1 VSVINK
7 MLRDLDQRGA
17 GPVKADASGAGSLQ
31 NTVSVSAAIKP
42 VARSTWRLWLAAF
55 LLLAGL
61 AGAAWFGLEHQAGVV
76 VSTSSA
82 VALTATLSSSSP
94 APTATL
100 AAVVASEPVP
110 ELPSLLVA
118 QKPGS
123 VTAKAS
129 VASQVATTKLLPA
142 PTQVQVLTPAENA
155 VQAAPLVTKGA
166 AGLPERPA
174 DLLRMDMTLKE
185 PPAAAS
191 KPVSET
197 AELVAVSSAAAQALA
212 QAQNLWR
219 SGSHAAAMDL
229 LERALTLIEG
239 SESVSPPLV
248 EKAALAS
255 LARELARMQLADGQV
270 AQALALLQR
279 LEPQLAQFADLWA
292 MRGNA
297 AQRLGQHAQAVH
309 SYQQAL
315 LIKSD
320 EPRWMLGQAVS
331 LAALGQT
338 APAAGLAEKVRQQ
351 GALPADLAQYLR
363 QLGVVIRVD

>member
-42 VARSTWRLWLAAF
+42 VARSTWRLWLAVF

-61 AGAAWFGLEHQAGVV
+61 SGAAWFGLQRQVV
-76 VSTSSA
+76 VVGSAPSSA
-82 VALTATLSSSSP
+82 AVGLAVTPPSSAP
-94 APTATL
+94 ASAVPTVMG
-100 AAVVASEPVP
+100 AVSEPVP
-110 ELPSLLVA
+110 APELPSVVVADKPAPVAAEDGVASKISMTPTPVQSLPRTEKVA
-118 QKPGS
+118 QPEPP
-123 VTAKAS
+123 VAKA
-129 VASQVATTKLLPA
+129 
-142 PTQVQVLTPAENA
+142 A
-155 VQAAPLVTKGA
+155 VGLV
-166 AGLPERPA
+166 ERQA
-174 DLLRMDMTLKE
+174 DLLRMDMALKK
-185 PPAAAS
+185 PPVAVP
-191 KPVSET
+191 KQLSET
-197 AELVAVSSAAAQALA
+197 AEPTTVATAAPQALT

-229 LERALTLIEG
+229 LGRALTLIEG
-239 SESVSPPLV
+239 PVPAGPPLV
-248 EKAALAS
+248 EKAVLAS
-255 LARELARMQLADGQV
+255 LARELARMQLAEGQV
-270 AQALALLQR
+270 AQALGLLQR

-331 LAALGQT
+331 LAAQGQT
-338 APAAGLAEKVRQQ
+338 EPAAGLAEKVRQQ

-363 QLGVVIRVD
+363 QLGVVIRAD